1 MGGRMI
7 WNRLI
12 DGGNI
17 TEGGKENGKKIA
29 HQTSIH
35 ENEFLTLYS
44 LLDNR
49 GEIICVYKF

>member
-49 GEIICVYKF
+49 GEIICLYKF